1 MDKPVVE
8 YLLGAIVIAQDLDAA
23 TKLAVKLNYS
33 VKIVTLAGEVINAG
47 GSMTG
52 DKIEIQRT
60 GLLEQQQ
67 QVENW
72 RLILL

>member
-52 DKIEIQRT
+52 GQDRNQRT

-67 QVENW
+67 QVEK
-72 RLILL
+72 IGG